1 MKIRTHTLQAEA
13 TDTPDAAAPASSE
26 AEEMFVPAAAASPTP
41 PQTDDEP
48 AADDPVA
55 DAVAASDAAGASDAE
70 DHADEEEQGFFDPAL
85 EQLAALDGFQPPQ
98 PAAQA
103 APQALPPQDLAA
115 AVAAAIENSPASRMV
130 AAAFQQ
136 QQQQARAASMP
147 KPPPPLGPDATP
159 AEATAYS
166 EQVSAYYAHLS
177 ERRIQET
184 VAPIQDQVQQL
195 VQVIRQQQVQQQQQ
209 ARAAALDA
217 GISSIAKR
225 PGYQWMARGPDGTPS
240 AGELLV
246 RTVYEKA
253 RGQMTLEQV
262 AAHMNEWARQQFAPA
277 AVGKPAA
284 VPKPVAQAAA
294 LADKRAKARAMPLA
308 PGKGA
313 RASTKKGLVAKHQ
326 DAGTWSKLPAEMQAY
341 YKQMDRKAG
350 LQ

>member
-1 MKIRTHTLQAEA
+1 MFIRTQPLQTEA
-13 TDTPDAAAPASSE
+13 TDTPDAAAPAD
-26 AEEMFVPAAAASPTP
+26 EMFVPESAASPTP
-41 PQTDDEP
+41 PAADDEEP
-48 AADDPVA
+48 AADPVA
-55 DAVAASDAAGASDAE
+55 DAVAASDEAGAAE
-70 DHADEEEQGFFDPAL
+70 AEEPSEQEQVYADPAL
-85 EQLAALDGFQPPQ
+85 EHLAALDGFQTTQ
-98 PAAQA
+98 HQQV
-103 APQALPPQDLAA
+103 APQAPPQQDLAA

-130 AAAFQQ
+130 AAALQA

-147 KPPPPLGPDATP
+147 KAPQPLGPDATP

-166 EQVSAYYAHLS
+166 EQVAAYYAALS

-184 VAPIQDQVQQL
+184 VAPIQNQVQQL

-225 PGYQWMARGPDGTPS
+225 PGYQWMARGADGSPS
-240 AGELLV
+240 VGELLV
-246 RTVYEKA
+246 RTAYEKA

-262 AAHMNEWARQQFAPA
+262 ALHMNEWARQQFAPA
-277 AVGKPAA
+277 AAGKPAA

-313 RASTKKGLVAKHQ
+313 RASSKKGLVAKHQ
-326 DAGTWSKLPAEMQAY
+326 DAGTWARLPAEMQAY